1 MNITKQIFKKTVLV
15 GTIALSIAVFAGCS
29 NSANSSTA
37 DTTKPT
43 EAQTT
48 VQATEGTAKSGM
60 TNESFDLKSLHT
72 CKENDEDDL
81 VGTWQITS
89 GEGSQYTSFYYMFNG
104 EGKSILISGTSG
116 YFGKYSYDTDDD
128 NNPTFTTKLVFGLN
142 GTYTYKLSDDKKT
155 AELTNTDTKAVSTLK
170 KTDDPDFIPTPD
182 KDASID
188 DKLVGCWK
196 SESGEYLC
204 FDKSGIMY
212 QNLFDYMFAYSNYTA
227 SEGKI
232 VSTYTTSDKK
242 TTDKYT
248 YSVDGDTLTLNNDT
262 YSNILKNFFQRFKVM
277 NHR

>member
-1 MNITKQIFKKTVLV
+1 M
-15 GTIALSIAVFAGCS
+15 
-29 NSANSSTA
+29 
-37 DTTKPT
+37 
-43 EAQTT
+43 
-48 VQATEGTAKSGM
+48 
-60 TNESFDLKSLHT
+60 KSLHT
-72 CKENDEDDL
+72 CKENNEDDL

-89 GEGSQYTSFYYMFNG
+89 GEGSQYASFYYMFNG
-104 EGKSILISGTSG
+104 DGKSILISGTSG

-170 KTDDPDFIPTPD
+170 KTDDLDFIPTPD

-188 DKLVGCWK
+188 ENLVGCWM
-196 SESGEYLC
+196 SDSGEYLC

-262 YSNILKNFFQRFKVM
+262 YSRISFSDLK
-277 NHR
+277 

>member
-1 MNITKQIFKKTVLV
+1 MNITKQNFKKIISSGLMALTV
-15 GTIALSIAVFAGCS
+15 AVFTTACS
-29 NSANSSTA
+29 DAASSSATS
-37 DTTKPT
+37 DTTNV
-43 EAQTT
+43 QTT
-48 VQATEGTAKSGM
+48 AEQTTEQTTETAAQSNVS
-60 TNESFDLKSLHT
+60 NESFDLKSLHT
-72 CKENDEDDL
+72 CKENADDDL
-81 VGTWQITS
+81 VGTWQITA
-89 GEGSQYTSFYYMFNG
+89 GDGSQYSDFYYMFNG

-155 AELTNTDTKAVSTLK
+155 AELTNTETKAVSTLK
-170 KTDDPDFIPTPD
+170 KADNPDFIPTPE

-188 DKLVGCWK
+188 DNLVGCWM
-196 SESGEYLC
+196 SDSGEYLC

-227 SEGKI
+227 KDGKI
-232 VSTYTTSDKK
+232 VSTYTTSDQK

-262 YSNILKNFFQRFKVM
+262 YSKTSFSDLQ
-277 NHR
+277 